1 MGALTAG
8 AGAHALGVDGAP
20 AAPDRG
26 RPGVL
31 LGVAR
36 PAAPGDLVDLR
47 GPRTPSTVRLSSSR
61 RARPPQPPR
70 RPAMT
75 SIRAYLRPVLVSSV
89 LLSVAA
95 GLAFGLTFLLR
106 LMAFGAQ

>member
-1 MGALTAG
+1 
-8 AGAHALGVDGAP
+8 
-20 AAPDRG
+20 
-26 RPGVL
+26 
-31 LGVAR
+31 
-36 PAAPGDLVDLR
+36 
-47 GPRTPSTVRLSSSR
+47 
-61 RARPPQPPR
+61 
-70 RPAMT
+70 MT